1 MASIVPPLDFIP
13 SLPGKG
19 ADFATNQLTKQMDRL
34 TESVSEAIQNSNK
47 LPKNCNCDDPRVKQ
61 VKEQLGS
68 IQNQINTLQENVP
81 KIQQTINQVTKLV
94 NVAQGVKSAITIAQL
109 SNPVTA
115 PLFIAQQLMAIQDA
129 TIVNAINSLKQFS
142 TLPQQLTSRLQS
154 LTPQLLSVV
163 QKVSNTCNGDVDEF
177 SLPESITT
185 EELTSNYNDSVQTD
199 FYNELNVSEQDL
211 QNRSQQIET
220 LLQRQQNLLNS
231 LLEAPSQVYRET
243 GTPDNNLGKSGDYYV
258 DLNTSNIYGPKL
270 SDSDWGQP
278 IN

>member
-19 ADFATNQLTKQMDRL
+19 ADFATNQLTTQLDRL
-34 TESVSEAIQNSNK
+34 TESVSDAIQNSNK

-61 VKEQLGS
+61 VKEQLGN
-68 IQNQINTLQENVP
+68 IQTQINTLQQNVP

-142 TLPQQLTSRLQS
+142 TLPQQLTTRLQS
-154 LTPQLLSVV
+154 LTPSLLSVV
-163 QKVSNTCNGDVDEF
+163 QKVSETCNGNVDELT
-177 SLPESITT
+177 LPDSITAQDI
-185 EELTSNYNDSVQTD
+185 TSDYNDSVQTE

-220 LLQRQQNLLNS
+220 LLQRQQNLLSS
-231 LLEAPSQVYRET
+231 LLEAPSQVYREN
-243 GTPDNNLGKSGDYYV
+243 GPPDSNLGKSGDYYV

>member
-19 ADFATNQLTKQMDRL
+19 SDFATNQLTTQLDRL
-34 TESVSEAIQNSNK
+34 TETVSKAIQNANK
-47 LPKNCNCDDPRVKQ
+47 LPKNCNCDDPRVQQ

-68 IQNQINTLQENVP
+68 IQTQINTLQENVP

-129 TIVNAINSLKQFS
+129 TIVNAISSLKQFS
-142 TLPQQLTSRLQS
+142 TLPQQLTSRMQS

-163 QKVSNTCNGDVDEF
+163 QKVSSACNGNVDEL

-185 EELTSNYNDSVQTD
+185 EDLTSNYNDSVETE
-199 FYNELNVSEQDL
+199 FYNELNVSNQDL

-220 LLQRQQNLLNS
+220 LLQQQQNLLNS
-231 LLEAPSQVYRET
+231 LLEAPSQVYQAA
-243 GTPDNNLGKSGDYYV
+243 GPPDNSLGKYGDYYI
-258 DLNTSNIYGPKL
+258 DLTASNIYGPKL
-270 SDSDWGQP
+270 SDTDWGQP